1 MGSPLA
7 PLLANLFIGHHEKI
21 WLEQYRDSQVLF
33 YRRYVDDTICLFNSE
48 RDADLFFNFINN
60 QHPNS
65 HFTMERESNQVLPFL
80 DVLLNNK
87 PPQFPVTT
95 VYRKKTFRGLL
106 TNCVSFRPLCYKMG
120 QVKTLIDRTFKIS
133 NTWLG
138 FHNDI
143 QNLFTILRKNFYPEH
158 VLDMLLHR
166 YVTRAV
172 VGNDTRPSTGVE
184 QQELPKHYF
193 KIPYIVH
200 FSGVAQQ
207 RVRKLI
213 NRFCKPIDINLFI
226 LPLK

>member
-1 MGSPLA
+1 
-7 PLLANLFIGHHEKI
+7 
-21 WLEQYRDSQVLF
+21 
-33 YRRYVDDTICLFNSE
+33 YRRYVDDTFCLFNSE

-60 QHPNS
+60 QHPNI

-87 PPQFPVTT
+87 SPQFPVTT
-95 VYRKKTFRGLL
+95 VYRKKTFTGLL
-106 TNCVSFRPLCYKMG
+106 TNFLSFTPLCYKMG
-120 QVKTLIDRTFKIS
+120 LVKTLIDRTFKIN

-143 QNLFTILRKNFYPEH
+143 QNLFNILRKNLFPEH

-193 KIPYIVH
+193 KIPYIGH

-213 NRFCKPIDINLFI
+213 DRFCKPIDIKFVYS
-226 LPLK
+226 